1 MNNIYQPIIFE
12 SQNKDIRIEFTKEK
26 VNRTFSFAKSDQEDR
41 YIYTLVFK
49 DILGTIIKVI
59 NLSDCEMYILLDNIY
74 NFLYNKSETM
84 TVSLSCKD
92 ATGQFLIFTIDTI
105 IEDPELFAE
114 YDKHQFSFMTST
126 IRKNIFKI
134 YQHFNDTLVSIL
146 SFEISNSIPDLAN
159 SIYQICI
166 QGLDLD
172 KLDSEITATNI
183 GTLIKPDFLL

>member
-146 SFEISNSIPDLAN
+146 SFEISN
-159 SIYQICI
+159 IYPCPSMYI
-166 QGLDLD
+166 
-172 KLDSEITATNI
+172 
-183 GTLIKPDFLL
+183 